1 MLFVILIGSLMEILQ
16 KSGSIDAFVS
26 YMQEKK
32 KIVKSARSALLL
44 SYVIGIVIFIESSI
58 TSLVAGAV
66 GRPFCQKYS
75 IAPAKLAFVC
85 DSTSAPISSLL
96 VFNGWGALLLGL
108 ISTQVES
115 GLIHGESV
123 SFLIDAVFYNFYAMV
138 VLVITLIAIVFN
150 INLGAMKHASLS
162 HSSYKSSSLQGA
174 ALYPML
180 VPIVFMVGAVFFF
193 LYFTG
198 EGNIFKGSG
207 SSSIFYSVISTLI
220 LMFFL
225 YVPSQKMSIKLYI
238 EAFFSGMKKLFFM
251 AVVLLFAFAIGKV
264 TNEMHTGV
272 YLAGFVQ
279 NLLSPIYLGG
289 VVFLLAS
296 LISFATGTSWGTFSI
311 MIPVAVPMAVALDA
325 NVALAIGAVI
335 SGGVFGDHC
344 SPISDTTIIS
354 SLAAE
359 CDVVEHVNTQLP
371 YALLSAGIALIGFFI
386 FSIS

>member
-44 SYVIGIVIFIESSI
+44 SYVIGIVVFIESSI

-150 INLGAMKHASLS
+150 INLGAMKYASLS

>member
-150 INLGAMKHASLS
+150 INLGAMKYASLS